1 MEILA
6 AFLGGL
12 GLFLAGVKGVGSNL
26 QQMAGRR
33 LRVAIT
39 KATRGDV
46 SAALT
51 GTLLGTLTQSSNAVT
66 FIATSMVQAGL
77 LPLARALP
85 VVAWANLGTAVL
97 VLVAALDLRLVAL
110 WLLGCAG
117 CALAFGL
124 DGKGRWRAA
133 LSAAFHLGL
142 VFLGLVILKSGAAPL
157 REAEAVRDAMALA
170 GHALLPAFL
179 VGALVTLVAQSS
191 STVTILAI
199 ALAGV
204 GLMDGA
210 QAGMAVCGA
219 SLGSG
224 LSVLL
229 LSGGLRGT
237 ARRLALFQTLFKAL
251 GAVMFALPFLA
262 WKLWPGLPTP
272 WDVTDLPHQLGL
284 LFVALQV
291 VPALAIAPFLPLM
304 PRLLARVA
312 PATQEEAL
320 ARPAFL
326 YDQALEDAPT
336 ALTLVQREQARLL
349 ARLPGLLDGVRQDAA
364 PPVLPAATVSAAG
377 VAVEQAIATFLQ
389 SLLGRGSCLEAELQR
404 AVALDN
410 ANSLIGALRETVA
423 ELSGLLEL
431 ALRRGETDPVGAL
444 VPALAEALH
453 LLLSELHDAAL
464 SGDAED
470 VVTLRRLAADRS
482 DMMDGLRRRVFRAGA
497 ELSAGGHDLLFRATS
512 LFERA
517 VWLVRRLAQGLEIG
531 DPATRP
537 GGPMATMRPEGELRP
552 TVEANGQAG

>member
-1 MEILA
+1 VEILA

-12 GLFLAGVKGVGSNL
+12 GLFLAGVKGVGAHL

-33 LRVAIT
+33 LRMAIT
-39 KATRGDV
+39 RATRGDV
-46 SAALT
+46 SAAVT

-97 VLVAALDLRLVAL
+97 VLVAALDLRLAAL

-133 LSAAFHLGL
+133 LGAAFHLGL

-272 WDVTDLPHQLGL
+272 WAVTDLPHQLGL

-291 VPALAIAPFLPLM
+291 VPALAIAPFMRLM
-304 PRLLARVA
+304 PRLLAYVA

-320 ARPAFL
+320 SRPAFL

-336 ALTLVQREQARLL
+336 ALSLVQREQARLL
-349 ARLPGLLDGVRQDAA
+349 ARLPGLLDGVRQDAT
-364 PPVLPAATVSAAG
+364 PPVLPVATISAAG
-377 VAVEQAIATFLQ
+377 VEVEQAIAAFLQ
-389 SLLGRGSCLEAELQR
+389 SLLGRGCLEAELQR
-404 AVALDN
+404 AVAMDN
-410 ANSLIGALRETVA
+410 ANGLIGALRETVA
-423 ELSGLLEL
+423 ELSGLLDH
-431 ALRRGETDPVGAL
+431 AAQRGEADPVGAL
-444 VPALAEALH
+444 VPTLAETLH

-464 SGDAED
+464 SGDADD
-470 VVTLRRLAADRS
+470 VMTLRRLAADRS
-482 DMMDGLRRRVFRAGA
+482 DMMDGLRRRVFRAGT
-497 ELSAGGHDLLFRATS
+497 ELAAGGHDLLFRATS

-517 VWLVRRLAQGLEIG
+517 VWLVRRLAQGLEAEPVG
-531 DPATRP
+531 DVSPA
-537 GGPMATMRPEGELRP
+537 A
-552 TVEANGQAG
+552 

>member
-1 MEILA
+1 LEILA
-6 AFLGGL
+6 SFLGGL
-12 GLFLAGVKGVGSNL
+12 GLFLAGVKGVGTQL

-33 LRVAIT
+33 MRLVIT
-39 KATRGDV
+39 RATGGGI

-77 LPLARALP
+77 LPLVRALP

-97 VLVAALDLRLVAL
+97 VLVASLDLRLAAL

-124 DGKGRWRAA
+124 DGRGRWKAA
-133 LSAAFHLGL
+133 LGAAFHLGM
-142 VFLGLVILKSGAAPL
+142 VFLGLVILKAGAAPL
-157 REAEAVRDAMALA
+157 RESEAVREAMAFA
-170 GHALLPAFL
+170 GHSLLPPFL
-179 VGALVTLVAQSS
+179 MGALVTLVAQSS

-204 GLMDGA
+204 GLLDGP

-224 LSVLL
+224 LSVML

-251 GAVMFALPFLA
+251 GSLLFVLPFLA
-262 WKLWPGLPTP
+262 WKLWPNLPTP
-272 WDVTDLPHQLGL
+272 WDGVDLPHQLGF
-284 LFVALQV
+284 LFVALQA
-291 VPALAIAPFLPLM
+291 VPALAIAPFMGLFPG
-304 PRLLARVA
+304 LLARLA
-312 PATQEEAL
+312 PATQEEEL
-320 ARPAFL
+320 SRPIFL

-336 ALTLVQREQARLL
+336 ALSLVEREQARLL
-349 ARLPGLLDGVRQDAA
+349 ERLPGLLDTVREDA
-364 PPVLPAATVSAAG
+364 PPPALPVATVSAAG
-377 VAVEQAIATFLQ
+377 VGLEQAIAAFLQ
-389 SLLGRGSCLEAELQR
+389 SLLGRGCRNAELQR

-410 ANSLIGALRETVA
+410 TNGLIGALRETVA
-423 ELSGLLEL
+423 ELSGVLEQ
-431 ALRRGETDPVGAL
+431 AARRGEADPISAL
-444 VPALAEALH
+444 VPALAETLH

-470 VVTLRRLAADRS
+470 VLTLRRLAADRS
-482 DMMDGLRRRVFRAGA
+482 DMMDGVRRRVFRAGN
-497 ELSAGGHDLLFRATS
+497 ELAQGGHDLLFRATS

-517 VWLVRRLAQGLEIG
+517 VWLIRRTAQGM
-531 DPATRP
+531 P
-537 GGPMATMRPEGELRP
+537 
-552 TVEANGQAG
+552 VEAAEPPLSPG